1 MDVDGTEADVG
12 STGGRRREIEELKF
26 LVGTSC
32 SRLINLLMDR
42 ETPPAV
48 LGAEAAFIAERAA
61 RLAELLE
68 TAGTDGGAVGPAD
81 VGGPAGD

>member
-1 MDVDGTEADVG
+1 MDVDETEAGAASADE
-12 STGGRRREIEELKF
+12 RRREIEELKF

-48 LGAEAAFIAERAA
+48 LGAEAAFIATRAA

-68 TAGTDGGAVGPAD
+68 TAGTNEGG
-81 VGGPAGD
+81 